1 MKFMKAL
8 HKTKTVDAVPF
19 DVTDV
24 ASGESIRTAIDG
36 ASINT
41 MIAVGNAGN
50 ACHSRGRLGPYRLRS
65 AIPAGLSRRWVP
77 VMLFCDIET
86 FK

>member
-1 MKFMKAL
+1 MKFMKSL

-36 ASINT
+36 ASNNT

-50 ACHSRGRLGPYRLRS
+50 ACHPD
-65 AIPAGLSRRWVP
+65 AGWDLTDYAVP
-77 VMLFCDIET
+77 FRQV
-86 FK
+86 